1 MLPQSFHRIPG
12 PAVPAGRTGAGG
24 DTRDDGTA
32 QTAVGLSGEMRWDE
46 MLAGGGGTPNGWCAS
61 HLLGVTT

>member
-1 MLPQSFHRIPG
+1 M
-12 PAVPAGRTGAGG
+12 PAGQTGAGG

-46 MLAGGGGTPNGWCAS
+46 MLAGGGGAPNGWCAS